1 MLNEFFDKL
10 LDPWVLI
17 FILSVEWGV
26 RGIEDS
32 LCIVFNII
40 ELIIIYFIEQVRFH
54 FKCFSFLSSHPR
66 KIENILPIFSFWHF
80 MQ

>member
-1 MLNEFFDKL
+1 MPRSLTSFWLLLPLMTGLGVLNEFFDKL

-40 ELIIIYFIEQVRFH
+40 ELIIIYFIE
-54 FKCFSFLSSHPR
+54 
-66 KIENILPIFSFWHF
+66 
-80 MQ
+80 